1 MFVARK
7 SCKVNLSSLF
17 ASPRRAKMSVNCPTT
32 STLLGNAASNKVGN
46 STKASEKSKR
56 SSRETKVPPKLSD
69 YVCKTSA
76 TCPSCKTYVDTD
88 GVVCKTCQAYWHYSC
103 ANVTQD
109 ELDTDWTGEEFLCE
123 MHRGSLLRVI
133 KTTTVQSE
141 SIDVTDDRANVIL
154 TNIKINPYSLNKL
167 NQIKK
172 KISNLDTKMV
182 FDLKDCKKQY
192 TIKVNSVTYQILVEN
207 LLDFAAHMAVK
218 IKRDDV
224 DQNGDNVKT
233 QYNLSI
239 CNNTP
244 CSVTF
249 FHTTNNILV
258 QLMKGDMKQIDD
270 RIKNLSTFVERNF
283 MILISDIHR
292 IQLKI
297 PVSQI
302 ATEICPSSDSIEPSA
317 GTAGSKQVVL
327 Y

>member
-1 MFVARK
+1 
-7 SCKVNLSSLF
+7 
-17 ASPRRAKMSVNCPTT
+17 
-32 STLLGNAASNKVGN
+32 
-46 STKASEKSKR
+46 
-56 SSRETKVPPKLSD
+56 
-69 YVCKTSA
+69 
-76 TCPSCKTYVDTD
+76 
-88 GVVCKTCQAYWHYSC
+88 
-103 ANVTQD
+103 
-109 ELDTDWTGEEFLCE
+109 
-123 MHRGSLLRVI
+123 
-133 KTTTVQSE
+133 
-141 SIDVTDDRANVIL
+141 
-154 TNIKINPYSLNKL
+154 
-167 NQIKK
+167 
-172 KISNLDTKMV
+172 MV

-283 MILISDIHR
+283 MILISDIESSSKYQFFKS
-292 IQLKI
+292 QLK
-297 PVSQI
+297 SALLQI
-302 ATEICPSSDSIEPSA
+302 QSNLQQGQQEGNKSICIENNVFCSSPRNARSENKQCHDCTPSKVKKRGTEPEKLQTLENEKRSLKQSLETLEAHQETLRSTIASKNELLNTQTKLVNDQQVKLDKQKVQLEELKINSETHKEFADSFLGCIVANEDQE
-317 GTAGSKQVVL
+317 GT
-327 Y
+327 